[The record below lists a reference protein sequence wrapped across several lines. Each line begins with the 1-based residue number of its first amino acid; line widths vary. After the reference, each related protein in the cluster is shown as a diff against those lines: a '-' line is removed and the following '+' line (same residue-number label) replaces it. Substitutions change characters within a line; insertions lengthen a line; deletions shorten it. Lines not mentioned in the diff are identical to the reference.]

1 MPLVRLIIGCGNTYN
16 IESISEV
23 ILAKLRQLTDLD
35 RKGIPEPPYA
45 LVVCEKPS
53 VALRIAQAL
62 GTSSF
67 AKITGL
73 DKDLGPVEKRR
84 SRFQSTAFLAIS
96 QNARSFVVCSALGH
110 LYGLVDV
117 NRDRTVYPV
126 FDVKWTPIL
135 GKRSTKGQ
143 RTAVAYEQI
152 IRSISSLSQK
162 ATSYIHA
169 CDYDQEGEVIGYN
182 ILEYAC
188 KNKYE
193 RSLRAKYSTLTD
205 QEIRNSF
212 DNLLP
217 PNKRLAEA
225 GRSRHLVDF
234 IYGVNLSRALT
245 EAFKNSNKR
254 KKYYNLSIGR
264 VQGPTLA
271 FVVDKELIIKN
282 HVPVPYWSINA
293 EFEKDGHIIK
303 AHYFRQRIET
313 LSESTSIL
321 HACSNRN
328 GKVTKIKNQRNT
340 LCAPHPFNLADLQKE
355 AYRVFRFSPSYTLS
369 IAEKLYISAL
379 ISYPRTSSQKIPSSI
394 NYRNIIADLSKITI
408 SSAPEHRANSSRR
421 SNGVPMSGPY
431 TKITMDLLSNS
442 NNLTP
447 NEGKKT
453 DPAHPAIYPTG
464 ENPRGRLNASEFKLF
479 DLIIRRF
486 LATFGQPAISQHTL
500 VTIFVID
507 EHFFEADAKMMID
520 EGWMLFYKPYISSTL
535 GLGSQSYLQNLN
547 EGNILK
553 NDVVTMTNKFT
564 QPPTRFNQSSLL
576 EEMESKKIG
585 TKATRSE
592 IISTLFKRSYVSN
605 VRSSKDASYSR
616 QYDSFGGGIEAT
628 DLGVEI
634 VQSMRRY
641 LPNIVSIDLTR
652 AMEELL
658 ESIALG
664 NDKSDFVIKYAK
676 AKLKE
681 AIIPFKEKETEIGTR
696 LTDAVNA
703 TKIRQQLIL
712 GACPVCGRG
721 SLKIIRSSKTKKR
734 FVGCSNY
741 TSGTCKATV
750 PLPQNG
756 SIRPTGEIC
765 TSCRWPVLENTYFH
779 GAKYRWKFCININCP
794 SKKK

>member
-1 MPLVRLIIGCGNTYN
+1 MLNTPANKYQPYPTLSLPDRRWPEQRITRAPRWLSTDLRDGNQALAEPMDSARKLQFWNLLLGCGFKEIEVAFPSASQTDVNFVRQLIEENRIPDDVTIQVLTQARDDLIRRTFESLRGAKQATVHLYNATAPLFRRLVFGMEKAQVVELATRATRLI
-16 IESISEV
+16 
-23 ILAKLRQLTDLD
+23 RQLCEENPDT
-35 RKGIPEPPYA
+35 RWQYEYSPETFCFTEPAFA
-45 LVVCEKPS
+45 LEICE
-53 VALRIAQAL
+53 
-62 GTSSF
+62 
-67 AKITGL
+67 
-73 DKDLGPVEKRR
+73 
-84 SRFQSTAFLAIS
+84 
-96 QNARSFVVCSALGH
+96 
-110 LYGLVDV
+110 
-117 NRDRTVYPV
+117 
-126 FDVKWTPIL
+126 
-135 GKRSTKGQ
+135 
-143 RTAVAYEQI
+143 AVAE
-152 IRSISSLSQK
+152 
-162 ATSYIHA
+162 
-169 CDYDQEGEVIGYN
+169 
-182 ILEYAC
+182 
-188 KNKYE
+188 
-193 RSLRAKYSTLTD
+193 
-205 QEIRNSF
+205 
-212 DNLLP
+212 
-217 PNKRLAEA
+217 
-225 GRSRHLVDF
+225 
-234 IYGVNLSRALT
+234 
-245 EAFKNSNKR
+245 
-254 KKYYNLSIGR
+254 NLSIGR

-271 FVVDKELIIKN
+271 FVVDKELIIRN
-282 HVPVPYWSINA
+282 HVPVPYWSITA
-293 EFEKDGHIIK
+293 KFEKDGHIIK

-321 HACSNRN
+321 HACSSRN
-328 GKVTKIKNQRNT
+328 GKVTKIRHQRNT
-340 LCAPHPFNLADLQKE
+340 LCAPHPFSLADLQKE

-369 IAEKLYISAL
+369 IAEKLYIAAL
-379 ISYPRTSSQKIPSSI
+379 ISYPRTSSQKTPSSI
-394 NYRNIIADLSKITI
+394 NYRNIIADLSRIAI
-408 SSAPEHRANSSRR
+408 SSAPEYRANSSRR

-442 NNLTP
+442 RNLTP

-486 LATFGQPAISQHTL
+486 LATFGQSAISQHTL

-507 EHFFEADAKMMID
+507 KHFFEADAKMMID
-520 EGWMLFYKPYISSTL
+520 EGWMLFYKPYISSSL
-535 GLGSQSYLQNLN
+535 GLGSHPYLQNLN

-553 NDVVTMTNKFT
+553 KGVVTMTNEFT

-576 EEMESKKIG
+576 EEIESKNIG

-592 IISTLFKRSYVSN
+592 IISTLFKRSYISN
-605 VRSSKDASYSR
+605 ILSYKDASYSR

-641 LPNIVSIDLTR
+641 IPNIVSIDLTR

-658 ESIALG
+658 ENIALG
-664 NDKSDFVIKYAK
+664 NDKSDSVIKYAK

-681 AIIPFKEKETEIGTR
+681 AIIPFKEKETEIGNR
-696 LTDAVNA
+696 ITDAINA
-703 TKIRQQLIL
+703 TKIRQELIL
-712 GACPVCGRG
+712 GTCPVCGRG

-756 SIRPTGEIC
+756 SISLTDEIC
-765 TSCRWPVLENTYFH
+765 SSCRWPVLENTYFH

>member
-35 RKGIPEPPYA
+35 RNGIPEPPYA

-73 DKDLGPVEKRR
+73 DNELSPVEKRR

-96 QNARSFVVCSALGH
+96 QNYRTFVVCSALGH

-117 NRDRTVYPV
+117 NRDRSVYPV
-126 FDVKWTPIL
+126 FDVKWMPIL
-135 GKRSTKGQ
+135 RSGRKG
-143 RTAVAYEQI
+143 RRSAVAYEQI
-152 IRSISSLSQK
+152 IKSISSLSQK
-162 ATSYIHA
+162 ATSHIHA

-188 KNKYE
+188 KNKYD

-245 EAFKNSNKR
+245 EAFKNSNDR

-271 FVVDKELIIKN
+271 FVVDKELIIRN

-303 AHYFRQRIET
+303 AHYYRQRIET

-321 HACSNRN
+321 HSCTSRN

-355 AYRVFRFSPSYTLS
+355 AFRVFRFSPSYTLS
-369 IAEKLYISAL
+369 IAEKLYIAAL

-394 NYRNIIADLSKITI
+394 NYRKIIADLSRITI
-408 SSAPEHRANSSRR
+408 SSTPEYRANSSRW
-421 SNGVPMSGPY
+421 SNGVPMSCPY
-431 TKITMDLLSNS
+431 TKIIMDLLSNS
-442 NNLTP
+442 KNLAP

-464 ENPRGRLNASEFKLF
+464 ENPIGRLDASEFKLF
-479 DLIIRRF
+479 DLITKRF
-486 LATFGQPAISQHTL
+486 LATFGQPAVSQHTI
-500 VTIFVID
+500 VTILVID
-507 EHFFEADAKMMID
+507 EHFFEADARTMID
-520 EGWMLFYKPYISSTL
+520 EGWMLFYKPYISNSL
-535 GLGSQSYLQNLN
+535 GLGSQSYLQNLH

-553 NDVVTMTNKFT
+553 NDVVTMTDRFT

-605 VRSSKDASYSR
+605 VRSTKEASHSR

-641 LPNIVSIDLTR
+641 LPSIVSIELTR

-664 NDKSDFVIKYAK
+664 NEKSDFVIKYAK
-676 AKLKE
+676 AKIKE
-681 AIIPFKEKETEIGTR
+681 AIIPFKEKETEIGNR
-696 LTDAVNA
+696 ITDAINA

-712 GACPVCGRG
+712 GTCPVCASG

-756 SIRPTGEIC
+756 TIRLTGEIC
-765 TSCRWPVLENTYFH
+765 SSCRWPVVENTYFH

>member
-1 MPLVRLIIGCGNTYN
+1 VKQSTGLNLNR
-16 IESISEV
+16 
-23 ILAKLRQLTDLD
+23 
-35 RKGIPEPPYA
+35 IPEPPYA

-53 VALRIAQAL
+53 VALRIAEAL

-73 DKDLGPVEKRR
+73 GKDPGPEEKRK
-84 SRFQSTAFLAIS
+84 SGLHPTVFLAMS
-96 QNARSFVVCSALGH
+96 QNGQAYVVCSAVGH

-117 NRDRTVYPV
+117 NGNRSVYPI

-135 GKRSTKGQ
+135 RKRNGSGPKA
-143 RTAVAYEQI
+143 AVGYEKI
-152 IRSISSLSQK
+152 IKSISSLSKK
-162 ATSYIHA
+162 ATSFIHA

-188 KNKYE
+188 NNKYE

-217 PNKRLAEA
+217 PSRGLAEA
-225 GRSRHLVDF
+225 GRSRHLIDF

-245 EAFKNSNKR
+245 QAFKNSNNR
-254 KKYYNLSIGR
+254 KKYHNLSIGR

-271 FVVDKELIIKN
+271 FVVDKELSIRS

-293 EFEKDGHIIK
+293 VFEKNGRIIN
-303 AHYFRQRIET
+303 ARYCRQKIET
-313 LSESTSIL
+313 LAEATSIV
-321 HACSNRN
+321 HACSNQN
-328 GKVTKIKNQRNT
+328 GKVTEIKNKRNT
-340 LCAPHPFNLADLQKE
+340 LCPPHPFNLGDLQKE

-379 ISYPRTSSQKIPSSI
+379 ISYPRTSSQRIPSSI
-394 NYRNIIADLSKITI
+394 NYRKIISDLSKISI
-408 SSAPEHRANSSRR
+408 SLAPEHRVTSSRWP
-421 SNGVPMSGPY
+421 NGLPMSSPY
-431 TKITMDLLSNS
+431 SKITIDLLSNS
-442 NNLTP
+442 NRLSP

-464 ENPRGRLNASEFKLF
+464 EKPRGRLNASEFKLF

-486 LATFGQPAISQHTL
+486 LATFGQPAISEHTI
-500 VTIFVID
+500 VTIFVIE
-507 EHFFEADAKMMID
+507 EHFFETDTKTMID
-520 EGWMLFYKPYISSTL
+520 EGWMRFYKPYISNTL
-535 GLGSQSYLQNLN
+535 GLGYQPYLQILQK
-547 EGNILK
+547 GNILK
-553 NDVVTMTNKFT
+553 NDAVTMTDRFT
-564 QPPTRFNQSSLL
+564 QPPPRFNQSSLL
-576 EEMESKKIG
+576 EEMESKNIG

-592 IISTLFKRSYVSN
+592 IINTLFKRNYVSN
-605 VRSSKDASYSR
+605 VRSSNDVSYSR
-616 QYDSFGGGIEAT
+616 QYDSSRGGIEAT

-641 LPNIVSIDLTR
+641 IPNIVSIDLTR
-652 AMEELL
+652 SMEELL
-658 ESIALG
+658 EGIASG
-664 NDKSDFVIKYAK
+664 NNRGDIVIKYAK
-676 AKLKE
+676 AKIKE
-681 AIIPFKEKETEIGTR
+681 AIIPFKEKEIEIGNR
-696 LTDAVNA
+696 LTDAIYV
-703 TKIRQQLIL
+703 TKRKQQMIL
-712 GACPVCGRG
+712 GTCPVCCKGI
-721 SLKIIRSSKTKKR
+721 LKIIRSGKTKKR

-741 TSGTCKATV
+741 TSGMCKAAV

-756 SIRPTGEIC
+756 SIRATGEIC
-765 TSCRWPVLENTYFH
+765 SSCRWPVLENAYSH

>member
-1 MPLVRLIIGCGNTYN
+1 V
-16 IESISEV
+16 
-23 ILAKLRQLTDLD
+23 
-35 RKGIPEPPYA
+35 IPERPYA

-96 QNARSFVVCSALGH
+96 QNDRTFVVCSALGH
-110 LYGLVDV
+110 LYGLADV
-117 NRDRTVYPV
+117 NRDRSVYPV
-126 FDVKWTPIL
+126 FDVKWMPIL
-135 GKRSTKGQ
+135 RSGRKG
-143 RTAVAYEQI
+143 RRSAVAYEQI
-152 IRSISSLSQK
+152 IKSISSLSQK
-162 ATSYIHA
+162 ATSHIHA

-188 KNKYE
+188 KNKYD

-217 PNKRLAEA
+217 PNKRLADA

-245 EAFKNSNKR
+245 EAFKNSNDR

-271 FVVDKELIIKN
+271 FVVDRELIIRN
-282 HVPVPYWSINA
+282 HVPVPYWTINA
-293 EFEKDGHIIK
+293 EFEKGGHIIK
-303 AHYFRQRIET
+303 AHYCRQRIET

-321 HACSNRN
+321 HACSSQN

-340 LCAPHPFNLADLQKE
+340 LYAPHPFNLGDLQKE

-379 ISYPRTSSQKIPSSI
+379 ISYPRTSSQKLPPST
-394 NYRNIIADLSKITI
+394 NYRRIIADLSKITI
-408 SSAPEHRANSSRR
+408 FSAPEYRVSTSPR
-421 SNGVPMSGPY
+421 SNGVPMNGPY
-431 TKITMDLLSNS
+431 TKITPILLSNS
-442 NNLTP
+442 RNLTP

-464 ENPRGRLNASEFKLF
+464 ENPRGRLNASEVKLF

-486 LATFGQPAISQHTL
+486 LATFGQPAISQHTI
-500 VTIFVID
+500 VTISVID
-507 EHFFEADAKMMID
+507 EHFFEADAKTMIN
-520 EGWMLFYKPYISSTL
+520 EGWMLFYKPYISNSL
-535 GLGSQSYLQNLN
+535 GLGSRSYLQNLH

-553 NDVVTMTNKFT
+553 NNVVTMTNRFT

-576 EEMESKKIG
+576 EEMEAKKIG

-592 IISTLFKRSYVSN
+592 IISTLFMRSYVSN
-605 VRSSKDASYSR
+605 VRSTKDASR

-634 VQSMRRY
+634 VQSMRQY

-652 AMEELL
+652 AMEEIL

-664 NDKSDFVIKYAK
+664 NEKSGFVIKYAK
-676 AKLKE
+676 AKIKE
-681 AIIPFKEKETEIGTR
+681 AITPFKEKETEIGNRITN
-696 LTDAVNA
+696 AINA

-712 GACPVCGRG
+712 GTCPVCGRG
-721 SLKIIRSSKTKKR
+721 GLKIIRSSKTKKR

-741 TSGTCKATV
+741 ISGTCRAAV

-756 SIRPTGEIC
+756 SLRPTREIC
-765 TSCRWPVLENTYFH
+765 SSCRWPVLENTYFH
-779 GAKYRWKFCININCP
+779 GARYRWKFCINTNCP

>member
-1 MPLVRLIIGCGNTYN
+1 VWDTYN

-23 ILAKLRQLTDLD
+23 ILAKLQQLKYLD
-35 RKGIPEPPYA
+35 RNGIPEPPYA

-53 VALRIAQAL
+53 VAMRIAQAL

-84 SRFQSTAFLAIS
+84 GRFQSTAFLAIS
-96 QNARSFVVCSALGH
+96 QNARTFVVCSALGH

-135 GKRSTKGQ
+135 RKSGRKGQ
-143 RTAVAYEQI
+143 STALAYEQI
-152 IRSISSLSQK
+152 IKSISSLSQK

-193 RSLRAKYSTLTD
+193 RSLRAKYSALTD

-217 PNKRLAEA
+217 PDKRLAEA

-234 IYGVNLSRALT
+234 IFGVNLSRALT
-245 EAFKNSNKR
+245 EAFKNSNNR

-271 FVVDKELIIKN
+271 FVVDKELIIRN
-282 HVPVPYWSINA
+282 HIPIPYWSINA
-293 EFEKDGHIIK
+293 EFEKDGHIINT
-303 AHYFRQRIET
+303 HYYRQRIET

-321 HACSNRN
+321 RACSSQK

-355 AYRVFRFSPSYTLS
+355 AFRVFRFSPSYTLS
-369 IAEKLYISAL
+369 IAEKLYITAL

-394 NYRNIIADLSKITI
+394 NYRNIISELSRIT
-408 SSAPEHRANSSRR
+408 SSSVPGHRANSSRW

-431 TKITMDLLSNS
+431 TKITMNLLSNS

-447 NEGKKT
+447 NEGVKT

-464 ENPRGRLNASEFKLF
+464 ENPRGNLNANEFKLF
-479 DLIIRRF
+479 DLIVRRF

-507 EHFFEADAKMMID
+507 EHFFEADAKTMID
-520 EGWMLFYKPYISSTL
+520 EGWMLFYKPYISSSL
-535 GLGSQSYLQNLN
+535 GLGSQSYLRNLH
-547 EGNILK
+547 EGDMLK
-553 NDVVTMTNKFT
+553 NDVVTTTNKFT

-592 IISTLFKRSYVSN
+592 IISTLFKRGYVSN
-605 VRSSKDASYSR
+605 VRSSKDAR
-616 QYDSFGGGIEAT
+616 QYDRFEGGIEPT

-634 VQSMRRY
+634 VQSMRQY
-641 LPNIVSIDLTR
+641 IPNIVSIALTR
-652 AMEELL
+652 AMDELL

-664 NDKSDFVIKYAK
+664 NDKSDFAIKYAK

-681 AIIPFKEKETEIGTR
+681 AIIPFKENETEIGNR
-696 LTDAVNA
+696 ITDAINA
-703 TKIRQQLIL
+703 TKDRQQLVL
-712 GACPVCGRG
+712 GTCPVCGRG
-721 SLKIIRSSKTKKR
+721 TLKIIRSGKTKKR

-756 SIRPTGEIC
+756 SIRPTGENC